1 MKEDVMSFLEQHGL
15 SQATIS
21 RSIGVSGSAISQY
34 LKGKYRGDTGSLEEK
49 LSNFMKNYN
58 PKSTD
63 EDEIKIVDTANMRL
77 SHFIINELIVSRK
90 MGAIYGGAGCGKT
103 TMIKEFVRTHPE
115 AIVIEA
121 VPGMQMGTVLGE
133 IAEKVGVQ
141 SSKNMTTMVRDIAK
155 KLSIREAVLIVDE
168 AENLTT
174 NTLESIR
181 RIWDFS
187 STPTVLVGT
196 YALLANLKGRNGE
209 LLQLN
214 SRIARKVEFSPLQE
228 EEWEALFGD
237 VHQEISRITSNLRIA
252 KNLYE
257 TAHRFASLKGEQVMA
272 GHIKAVLPTV
282 MIDN

>member
-1 MKEDVMSFLEQHGL
+1 MQDKVMTFLERHGL
-15 SQATIS
+15 SQATLS

-34 LKGKYRGDTGSLEEK
+34 LKGKYKGDVGTLEEK
-49 LSNFMKNYN
+49 LGNFMKNYN
-58 PKSTD
+58 PSSRDQAETRV
-63 EDEIKIVDTANMRL
+63 IATANMQL
-77 SHFIINELIVSRK
+77 SHFIINELIVSKK
-90 MGAIYGGAGCGKT
+90 MGAIYGSAGCGKT
-103 TMIKEFVRTHPE
+103 TMIREFVKTHPE

-121 VPGMQMGTVLGE
+121 VPGMQMSTVLSE
-133 IAEKVGVQ
+133 IANKIGVQ
-141 SSKNMTTMVRDIAK
+141 SQKNMTRMVKDIAK
-155 KLSIREAVLIVDE
+155 KLTMQEAVLIVDE

-174 NTLESIR
+174 STLESIR

-187 STPTVLVGT
+187 DTPTVLVGT
-196 YALLANLKGRNGE
+196 YALLSNLKGRNGE

-214 SRIARKVEFSPLQE
+214 SRIARKVEFSPMLE

-237 VHQEISRITSNLRIA
+237 VHKEISRITTNLRIA

-257 TAHRFASLKGEQVMA
+257 TAERFAKLKGEEVMA